1 MWEIRKL
8 RADEIE
14 VRPQI
19 IKENGFSVLLYK
31 NSRADMNV
39 LDECFGPENWQR
51 KHTVINNNLFCS
63 VSIWDE
69 GKKMWVV
76 KQDVGVPSNAEPEKG
91 EASDAFK
98 RACTNVGIG
107 RELYTAPKFMWVNSV
122 AGEIETNGKSRR
134 LKSSTKL
141 HVSVINYDENKII
154 ALQIRDQNDRVRY
167 TFGDPTNHSQSTA
180 DNAPKPNPK
189 RDEVLNFARAKNIPP
204 ETMVGVME
212 TNFGKKSTRDL
223 TDDQLDH
230 LLNMLR
236 QMYRE
241 A

>member
-39 LDECFGPENWQR
+39 LDECFGTMNWQR

-63 VSIWDE
+63 VLIWDSE
-69 GKKMWVV
+69 KGMWIE

-98 RACTNVGIG
+98 RACTNIGIG
-107 RELYTAPKFMWVNSV
+107 RELYTAPKFMWIN
-122 AGEIETNGKSRR
+122 AKKGEVTTNGKNFR
-134 LKSSTKL
+134 LGYNVKL
-141 HVSVINYDENKII
+141 HVSAIEYDNNKIVG
-154 ALQIRDQNDRVRY
+154 LQIRDQNDMVRY
-167 TFGDPTNHSQSTA
+167 TFG
-180 DNAPKPNPK
+180 NAVPHHETKDAPNPK

>member
-14 VRPQI
+14 VRPQT

-31 NSRADMNV
+31 NARADMNV

-63 VSIWDE
+63 VLIWAED
-69 GKKMWVV
+69 KKMWIE
-76 KQDVGVPSNAEPEKG
+76 KQDVGVPSNAESEKG

-98 RACTNVGIG
+98 RACTNIGIG
-107 RELYTAPKFMWVNSV
+107 RELYTAPKFMWIN
-122 AGEIETNGKSRR
+122 AKNGEIFANGKNFK
-134 LKSSTKL
+134 LGYKVKL
-141 HVSVINYDENKII
+141 HVSAIEYDNNKI
-154 ALQIRDQNDRVRY
+154 AGLQIRDQNDMVRY
-167 TFGDPTNHSQSTA
+167 TFGDPINHKQA
-180 DNAPKPNPK
+180 AEDHAQNPK

-204 ETMVGVME
+204 ETVVGVME

-223 TDDQLDH
+223 TDEQLDH

>member
-1 MWEIRKL
+1 MWNIRKL

-14 VRPQI
+14 VRPQT
-19 IKENGFSVLLYK
+19 IKQNGFSVLLYK
-31 NSRADMNV
+31 NARADMNV

-63 VSIWDE
+63 VQIWDGE
-69 GKKMWVV
+69 KGLWIE
-76 KQDVGVPSNAEPEKG
+76 KQDVGVPSNAEAEKG

-98 RACTNVGIG
+98 RACTNIGIG
-107 RELYTAPKFMWVNSV
+107 RELYTAPKFMWIN
-122 AGEIETNGKSRR
+122 AKKGEIFANGKNFK
-134 LKSSTKL
+134 LGYNVKL
-141 HVSVINYDENKII
+141 HVAAIEYDNNKITG
-154 ALQIRDQNDRVRY
+154 LQIRDQNDMVRY
-167 TFGDPTNHSQSTA
+167 TLG
-180 DNAPKPNPK
+180 NAVPHQETKNESNPK

-212 TNFGKKSTRDL
+212 TNFGKQSTRDL
-223 TDDQLDH
+223 TDEQLDR

>member
-1 MWEIRKL
+1 MVTIRKL

-14 VRPQI
+14 VRPQT
-19 IKENGFSVLLYK
+19 IKQKGFSVLLYK
-31 NSRADMNV
+31 SARADMNV
-39 LDECFGPENWQR
+39 LDECFGSENWQR

-63 VSIWDE
+63 VLIWDDE
-69 GKKMWVV
+69 KKTWIE
-76 KQDVGVPSNAEPEKG
+76 KQDVGVPSNAEAEKG

-107 RELYTAPKFMWVNSV
+107 RELYTSPFIWINAKN
-122 AGEIETNGKSRR
+122 GEILANGKNFKLSYNV
-134 LKSSTKL
+134 KL
-141 HVSVINYDENKII
+141 HVSAIEYDNNKITG
-154 ALQIRDQNDRVRY
+154 LQIRDQNDMVRY
-167 TFGDPTNHSQSTA
+167 TLG
-180 DNAPKPNPK
+180 NAVPYHETKDAPNPK

-212 TNFGKKSTRDL
+212 TNFGKQSTRDL
-223 TDDQLDH
+223 TDDQLDR

>member
-1 MWEIRKL
+1 MLTIRKL

-14 VRPQI
+14 VRPQT

-39 LDECFGPENWQR
+39 LDECFGPMNWQR

-63 VSIWDE
+63 VLIWDAE
-69 GKKMWVV
+69 KGMWIE
-76 KQDVGVPSNAEPEKG
+76 KQDVGVPSNSEPEKG

-98 RACTNVGIG
+98 RACTNIGIG
-107 RELYTAPKFMWVNSV
+107 RELYTAPKFMWIN
-122 AGEIETNGKSRR
+122 AKKGEIFANGKNFK
-134 LKSSTKL
+134 LGYNVKL
-141 HVSVINYDENKII
+141 HVSAIEYDNNKITG
-154 ALQIRDQNDRVRY
+154 LQIRDQNDMVRY
-167 TFGDPTNHSQSTA
+167 TLG
-180 DNAPKPNPK
+180 NAVPHQETKNESNPK

-204 ETMVGVME
+204 ETMVDVME
-212 TNFGKKSTRDL
+212 TNFGKKSTRLLSDE
-223 TDDQLDH
+223 QLDA
-230 LLNMLR
+230 LLNILR

>member
-1 MWEIRKL
+1 MTMWEIRKL

-14 VRPQI
+14 VRPQT

-31 NSRADMNV
+31 DARADMNV
-39 LDECFGPENWQR
+39 LDECFGPMNWQR

-63 VSIWDE
+63 VLIWDAE
-69 GKKMWVV
+69 KGMWIE
-76 KQDVGVPSNAEPEKG
+76 KQDVGTPSNAEAEKG

-107 RELYTAPKFMWVNSV
+107 RELYTAPKFMWVNGI
-122 AGEIETNGKSRR
+122 ANEIETNGKSYK
-134 LKSSTKL
+134 LKNSTKL
-141 HVSVINYDENKII
+141 HVSAISYDENKII

-167 TFGDPTNHSQSTA
+167 TLGDPANHNQGSP
-180 DNAPKPNPK
+180 DNAPNPK

-212 TNFGKKSTRDL
+212 TSYGKKSTRDL

-230 LLNMLR
+230 LLNLLR

>member
-14 VRPQI
+14 VRPQT

-69 GKKMWVV
+69 EKKMWIV
-76 KQDVGVPSNAEPEKG
+76 KQDVGVPSNSEPEKG

-98 RACTNVGIG
+98 RACTNIGIG
-107 RELYTAPKFMWVNSV
+107 RELYTAPKFIWIN
-122 AGEIETNGKSRR
+122 AKKGEVTTNGKNFR
-134 LKSSTKL
+134 LGYNVKL
-141 HVSVINYDENKII
+141 HVSAIEYDNNKIVG
-154 ALQIRDQNDRVRY
+154 LQIRDQNDMVRY
-167 TFGDPTNHSQSTA
+167 TFGDPVNHNQGTQ
-180 DNAPKPNPK
+180 DNVANPK
-189 RDEVLNFARAKNIPP
+189 RDEVLNFARTKNIPP

>member
-14 VRPQI
+14 VRPKT

-31 NSRADMNV
+31 NSRADMNI

-63 VSIWDE
+63 VLIWDAE
-69 GKKMWVV
+69 KGIWIE

-98 RACTNVGIG
+98 RACTNIGIG
-107 RELYTAPKFMWVNSV
+107 RELYTAPKFMWIN
-122 AGEIETNGKSRR
+122 AKKGEILANGKNFK
-134 LKSSTKL
+134 LGYKVKL
-141 HVSVINYDENKII
+141 HVSAIEYDNNKIVG
-154 ALQIRDQNDRVRY
+154 LQIRDQNDMVRY
-167 TFGDPTNHSQSTA
+167 TLG
-180 DNAPKPNPK
+180 NAVPHHETEDVPNPK

-204 ETMVGVME
+204 ETVVGVME

-230 LLNMLR
+230 LLNILR

>member
-1 MWEIRKL
+1 MNDIRKL

-39 LDECFGPENWQR
+39 LDECFGPMNWQR
-51 KHTVINNNLFCS
+51 KHMVINNNLFCS
-63 VSIWDE
+63 VLIWDAE
-69 GKKMWVV
+69 KGMWIE
-76 KQDVGVPSNAEPEKG
+76 KQDVGVPSNSEPEKG

-98 RACTNVGIG
+98 RACTNIGIG
-107 RELYTAPKFMWVNSV
+107 RELYTAPKFMWINAKS
-122 AGEIETNGKSRR
+122 GEIFANGKNF
-134 LKSSTKL
+134 KL
-141 HVSVINYDENKII
+141 GYKVKLYVSAIEYDNNKITG
-154 ALQIRDQNDRVRY
+154 LQIRDQNDMVRY
-167 TFGDPTNHSQSTA
+167 TLGNAVPRQETNDA
-180 DNAPKPNPK
+180 PNPK

-204 ETMVGVME
+204 ERMIEIMK
-212 TNFGKKSTRDL
+212 TNFNKDSTRLLSDE
-223 TDDQLDH
+223 QLDA
-230 LLNMLR
+230 LLNILR

>member
-1 MWEIRKL
+1 MVTIRKL

-14 VRPQI
+14 VRPQT

-39 LDECFGPENWQR
+39 LDECFGPMNWQR
-51 KHTVINNNLFCS
+51 KHMVINNNLFCS
-63 VSIWDE
+63 VMIWDDE
-69 GKKMWVV
+69 KKLWIE

-98 RACTNVGIG
+98 RACTNIGIG
-107 RELYTAPKFMWVNSV
+107 RELYTAPKFMWIN
-122 AGEIETNGKSRR
+122 AKKGEILANGKNFK
-134 LKSSTKL
+134 LGYKVKL
-141 HVSVINYDENKII
+141 HVSAIEYDNNKITG
-154 ALQIRDQNDRVRY
+154 LQIRDQNDMVRY
-167 TFGDPTNHSQSTA
+167 TLG
-180 DNAPKPNPK
+180 NAVPRQETKDAPDPK

-204 ETMVGVME
+204 ETMVEIMKA
-212 TNFGKKSTRDL
+212 NFGKKSTRLLSDE
-223 TDDQLDH
+223 QLDA

>member
-69 GKKMWVV
+69 GKKMWIV

-98 RACTNVGIG
+98 RACTNIGIG
-107 RELYTAPKFMWVNSV
+107 RELYTAPKFMWIN
-122 AGEIETNGKSRR
+122 AKNGEIFANGKNFK
-134 LKSSTKL
+134 LGYKVKL
-141 HVSVINYDENKII
+141 HVSAIEYDHNKITG
-154 ALQIRDQNDRVRY
+154 LQIRDQNDMVRY
-167 TFGDPTNHSQSTA
+167 TFGDPVNHNQGSP
-180 DNAPKPNPK
+180 DNKPNPK
-189 RDEVLNFARAKNIPP
+189 RDEVFNFARAKNIPP

-223 TDDQLDH
+223 TGDQLDH

>member
-1 MWEIRKL
+1 MWKIRKL

-19 IKENGFSVLLYK
+19 INNSGFSVLLYK
-31 NSRADMNV
+31 NARADMNV

-51 KHTVINNNLFCS
+51 KHAVVNNNLFCS
-63 VSIWDE
+63 VLIWDE
-69 GKKMWVV
+69 EKKMWIE
-76 KQDVGVPSNAEPEKG
+76 KQDVGTPSNAEAEKG

-107 RELYTAPKFMWVNSV
+107 RELYTAPKFMWVNGI
-122 AGEIETNGKSRR
+122 ANEIETNGKSYK
-134 LKSSTKL
+134 LKNSTKL
-141 HVSVINYDENKII
+141 HVSAISYDENKII

-167 TFGDPTNHSQSTA
+167 TFGDPTNQVQGTA
-180 DNAPKPNPK
+180 DNASNPK
-189 RDEVLNFARAKNIPP
+189 RDEVLNFARAKNVPP

-212 TNFGKKSTRDL
+212 TNFGKKSTRNL

-230 LLNMLR
+230 LLDMLR

>member
-14 VRPQI
+14 VRPQT

-51 KHTVINNNLFCS
+51 HHTVINNNLYCS

-69 GKKMWVV
+69 DKKMWIV
-76 KQDVGVPSNAEPEKG
+76 KQDVGVPSNADPEKG

-98 RACTNVGIG
+98 RACTNIGIG
-107 RELYTAPKFMWVNSV
+107 RELYTAPKFMWIN
-122 AGEIETNGKSRR
+122 AKKGEILANGKNFK
-134 LKSSTKL
+134 LGYKVKL
-141 HVSVINYDENKII
+141 HVSAIEYDNNKITG
-154 ALQIRDQNDRVRY
+154 LQIRDQNDMVRY
-167 TFGDPTNHSQSTA
+167 TLG
-180 DNAPKPNPK
+180 NAVPHHETKDAPNPR

-212 TNFGKKSTRDL
+212 TSYGKKSTRDL

-230 LLNMLR
+230 LLNLLR

>member
-14 VRPQI
+14 VRPKT

-31 NSRADMNV
+31 NSRADMNI

-69 GKKMWVV
+69 EKKMWIV

-98 RACTNVGIG
+98 RACTNIGIG
-107 RELYTAPKFMWVNSV
+107 RELYTAPKFMWIN
-122 AGEIETNGKSRR
+122 AKKGEVTTNGKSFR
-134 LKSSTKL
+134 LGFNVKL
-141 HVSVINYDENKII
+141 HVSAIEYDNNKIVG
-154 ALQIRDQNDRVRY
+154 LQIRDQNDMVRY
-167 TFGDPTNHSQSTA
+167 TFGDPVNHNQGSP
-180 DNAPKPNPK
+180 DNAPNPK

-223 TDDQLDH
+223 TEEQLDH

>member
-14 VRPQI
+14 VRPQT

-31 NSRADMNV
+31 NSRADMNI

-69 GKKMWVV
+69 GKKMWIV

-98 RACTNVGIG
+98 RACTNIGIG
-107 RELYTAPKFMWVNSV
+107 RELYTAPKFMWIN
-122 AGEIETNGKSRR
+122 AKKGEVTTNGKSFR
-134 LKSSTKL
+134 LGFNVKL
-141 HVSVINYDENKII
+141 HVSAIEYDNNKIVG
-154 ALQIRDQNDRVRY
+154 LQIRDQNDMVRY
-167 TFGDPTNHSQSTA
+167 TFGDPTNQVQSTA
-180 DNAPKPNPK
+180 DNAQNPK

>member
-1 MWEIRKL
+1 MITIRKL

-39 LDECFGPENWQR
+39 LDECFGPMNWQR

-63 VSIWDE
+63 VLIWDAE
-69 GKKMWVV
+69 KGMWVE

-98 RACTNVGIG
+98 RACTNIGIG
-107 RELYTAPKFMWVNSV
+107 RELYTAPKFMWIN
-122 AGEIETNGKSRR
+122 AKKGEILANGKNFK
-134 LKSSTKL
+134 LDYNVKL
-141 HVSVINYDENKII
+141 HVSAIEYDNNKII
-154 ALQIRDQNDRVRY
+154 GLQIRDQNDMVRY
-167 TFGDPTNHSQSTA
+167 IFGDPVNHNQGTQ
-180 DNAPKPNPK
+180 DNVANPK